1 MNIIQKTYFVLAF
14 FVCAQLSFAE
24 PPDTKWKVTGPA
36 NYYLTITEVVDE
48 GVNPWI
54 FTLYKPDG
62 SFKATQAGDSAVL
75 NFRTIDLSDSKY
87 SGYVI
92 KFLNTNSW
100 RNNTTIKELYW
111 PDTITSISANSFL
124 NCSNLKICDYPQNT
138 KMTSIGNYAFSGCKN
153 LTHLTMLDT
162 ISYLGEDPFSSC
174 TKLVFD
180 GPMLPNSYTSIYA
193 RRFNSIKG
201 KPLKDGLLVV
211 GGAGKPVTWVPYN
224 NKNNNNQYFTGLN
237 ITNLIFGAGV
247 ANAGTN
253 YYANYTKYNPYGG
266 CPITNIVV
274 QNPGVFAF
282 GEALSYSSTATPKPT
297 TVRNYDVAGYIT
309 GTLIA
314 HSTTYNTRIVAPKD
328 KYWGEFKK
336 GVTSNDYKPWNEISD
351 ETKAKYWE
359 YFNDGVEGTGDE
371 IPHGV
376 VLKTTSY
383 TITVDGETI
392 DPLTI
397 PGGVW
402 VVFKPGEWPEM
413 ELTPVAKPSA
423 VTGLSYNG
431 SEQVGVLE
439 GVGYTITGHKA
450 TAAGTYTATA
460 TLKEG
465 YKWADGSVDDVTI
478 EWSID
483 MGVVQIPSAVTG
495 LTYNGSEQ
503 TGVMEGE
510 GYTLTGN
517 KATQIGT
524 HTATATL
531 KENYKWSD
539 GSVEEKVIT
548 WVIAV
553 GAVEVPFAVEGLK
566 YNGKEQGGVLE
577 GEGYTLT
584 NHKAT
589 DVGSYTA
596 TATLMEGYVWA
607 DGTSADKEISWTI
620 ALGIAQ
626 VPVAV
631 PNLHYNGKEQT
642 GVLEGAGYTLTN
654 NKATEIGTYTATATL
669 VDAAK
674 YIWSDGTVEA
684 KTIEWEIGLG
694 IAQNPVAILGLQYNG
709 KTQTGVKSGTGYTLT
724 GNTGKAVG
732 TYTATA
738 TLLDGYMWED
748 GTLDPKTITWSI
760 AEEVRDPEPEPL
772 PDPEPDSE
780 DTPAS
785 IIYVNPAATGANN
798 GTSWAD
804 AYTDF
809 KVALGKITVQK
820 NVIWFAGTFTC
831 SADCVVT
838 IPNGVK
844 AKIRG
849 GFKGTEAT
857 AAEREEGV
865 KSVVSGKVR
874 AYKTLEISSDS
885 ALRIERI
892 RFIESKERGIY
903 KKGAGDLT
911 LVDCDMIACGYNLG
925 KSNGL
930 PTHGRGF
937 VMVGTPGKTRLFATR
952 CTFAGNRTGYETLY
966 DAGNGQGAAFMNL
979 ARATLDDCLF
989 VTNGL
994 PVLNVPSTYGFRYFK
1009 GSALYATNAP
1019 VTIRGTKFLFN
1030 RAVCSQEYDQT
1041 YDVNLMGATVRLE
1054 AGTGRSVFTNCLWM
1068 ANQNARGI
1076 NNSTHISRGGGGE
1089 IFFNPGKT
1097 YAECEVVNCTF
1108 AANLNHISKNGGC
1121 GVNVRSGKM
1130 KILNSIFSDNISIT
1144 TGSTI
1149 GKDIYVADGAEV
1161 NVSYSMLSPDKS
1173 GDRPIYA
1180 AGPGTL
1186 NIGEGVIFDR
1196 ANFVSRV
1203 EEASYMR
1210 SVNAGT
1216 YFYLPVAL
1224 DYLINLNVHLRSKA
1238 GYYDFGQ
1245 NKRIRSYSENSPA
1258 LDAGDP
1264 KSDYSKEPY
1273 ASWGYHG
1280 RRVNMGFYGN
1290 TPEAAATR
1298 YKGFFVKVVGGES
1311 APKEEVEV
1319 IGKPDNTVP
1328 VEDIIVCDGAD
1339 YSVKIYRGSEVV
1351 WKWKASTDPALAG
1364 NTHNDI
1370 RGRFN
1375 GLTETRVCDY
1385 NGKKVVAISSSNCA
1399 WAIVDIATTNAI
1411 AYGYSRTAGQSVRNT
1426 IMPHSIDLLPNDI
1439 VAVASTYTIDQNE
1452 PETKYGCYFYHIAGD
1467 KATSYQD
1474 PAKQGATF
1482 FSIENPHGFYWDNDN
1497 KKLYV
1502 SSSEGLTRLSVTFNS
1517 EANKFDIVEEA
1528 VFGIA
1533 QLGAKWG
1540 HDLAVVPGT
1549 RILAM
1554 TAYEMTLF
1562 FDMDKEKWLLDEIIW
1577 RMDQKGFDPHKDK
1590 IHFLSTVPRTDY
1602 VTDTLEVW
1610 TKENGFKEYLK
1621 VPGAKFYKARWAGG
1635 VLDSITK

>member
-1 MNIIQKTYFVLAF
+1 
-14 FVCAQLSFAE
+14 
-24 PPDTKWKVTGPA
+24 
-36 NYYLTITEVVDE
+36 
-48 GVNPWI
+48 
-54 FTLYKPDG
+54 
-62 SFKATQAGDSAVL
+62 
-75 NFRTIDLSDSKY
+75 
-87 SGYVI
+87 
-92 KFLNTNSW
+92 
-100 RNNTTIKELYW
+100 
-111 PDTITSISANSFL
+111 
-124 NCSNLKICDYPQNT
+124 
-138 KMTSIGNYAFSGCKN
+138 MT
-153 LTHLTMLDT
+153 
-162 ISYLGEDPFSSC
+162 
-174 TKLVFD
+174 
-180 GPMLPNSYTSIYA
+180 
-193 RRFNSIKG
+193 
-201 KPLKDGLLVV
+201 
-211 GGAGKPVTWVPYN
+211 
-224 NKNNNNQYFTGLN
+224 
-237 ITNLIFGAGV
+237 
-247 ANAGTN
+247 
-253 YYANYTKYNPYGG
+253 
-266 CPITNIVV
+266 
-274 QNPGVFAF
+274 
-282 GEALSYSSTATPKPT
+282 
-297 TVRNYDVAGYIT
+297 
-309 GTLIA
+309 
-314 HSTTYNTRIVAPKD
+314 
-328 KYWGEFKK
+328 
-336 GVTSNDYKPWNEISD
+336 
-351 ETKAKYWE
+351 
-359 YFNDGVEGTGDE
+359 
-371 IPHGV
+371 GV
-376 VLKTTSY
+376 VEASDY
-383 TITVDGETI
+383 T
-392 DPLTI
+392 L
-397 PGGVW
+397 
-402 VVFKPGEWPEM
+402 
-413 ELTPVAKPSA
+413 
-423 VTGLSYNG
+423 
-431 SEQVGVLE
+431 Q
-439 GVGYTITGHKA
+439 GHKA
-450 TAAGTYTATA
+450 TN
-460 TLKEG
+460 
-465 YKWADGSVDDVTI
+465 V
-478 EWSID
+478 
-483 MGVVQIPSAVTG
+483 
-495 LTYNGSEQ
+495 
-503 TGVMEGE
+503 
-510 GYTLTGN
+510 
-517 KATQIGT
+517 
-524 HTATATL
+524 
-531 KENYKWSD
+531 
-539 GSVEEKVIT
+539 
-548 WVIAV
+548 
-553 GAVEVPFAVEGLK
+553 
-566 YNGKEQGGVLE
+566 
-577 GEGYTLT
+577 
-584 NHKAT
+584 
-589 DVGSYTA
+589 
-596 TATLMEGYVWA
+596 
-607 DGTSADKEISWTI
+607 
-620 ALGIAQ
+620 
-626 VPVAV
+626 
-631 PNLHYNGKEQT
+631 
-642 GVLEGAGYTLTN
+642 
-654 NKATEIGTYTATATL
+654 GTYTATATL
-669 VDAAK
+669 VDTEHYEWA
-674 YIWSDGTVEA
+674 DGTKDP
-684 KTIEWEIGLG
+684 KTITWTIEGTKI
-694 IAQNPVAILGLQYNG
+694 PVAVTGLQYNG
-709 KTQTGVKSGTGYTLT
+709 KTQTGVKSGTGYTLS

-748 GTLDPKTITWSI
+748 GTRDPKSITWSI
-760 AEEVRDPEPEPL
+760 AEEARDPEPDQL
-772 PDPEPDSE
+772 PAPEPDSE
-780 DTPAS
+780 DTPAL
-785 IIYVNPAATGANN
+785 IIYVNPAATGKND

-809 KVALGKITVQK
+809 FAALNKITAEK

-838 IPNGVK
+838 IPSGVK

-857 AAEREEGV
+857 ATEREEGV
-865 KSVVSGKVR
+865 KSVVSGKTR
-874 AYKTLEISSDS
+874 TYKTLEISSDS

-903 KKGAGDLT
+903 KKGEGDLT

-1562 FDMDKEKWLLDEIIW
+1562 FDMDKEEWLLDEIVW
-1577 RMDQKGFDPHKDK
+1577 RMDQKGFDPHEDK
-1590 IHFLSTVPRTDY
+1590 VHFLATVPRTDY

-1635 VLDSITK
+1635 VLDSVAK

>member
-1 MNIIQKTYFVLAF
+1 MKTIKNILFSFVAIF
-14 FVCAQLSFAE
+14 SVVSAQTLFAE
-24 PPDTKWKVTGPA
+24 PPNTEWTVTGSST
-36 NYYLTITEVVDE
+36 LTITEVVEE
-48 GVNPWI
+48 GATPWK
-54 FTLYKPDG
+54 FTLPKAGG
-62 SFKATQAGDSAVL
+62 SITRTQTGTSTKL
-75 NFRTIDLSDSKY
+75 NFRTLVPHLPEGCKI
-87 SGYVI
+87 
-92 KFLNTNSW
+92 TNSGSQF
-100 RNNTTIKELYW
+100 RNIDTIEELYW
-111 PDTITSISANSFL
+111 PDTITYISANGFYDS
-124 NCSNLKICDYPQNT
+124 NNLKICDFPEGTRLTSVGSQAFMQT
-138 KMTSIGNYAFSGCKN
+138 KLTRFRMCDTITSIGENAFYNRSN
-153 LTHLTMLDT
+153 L
-162 ISYLGEDPFSSC
+162 I
-174 TKLVFD
+174 FD
-180 GPMLPNSYTSIYA
+180 GPTLPANLKTINAKSFTLGEGA
-193 RRFNSIKG
+193 A
-201 KPLKDGLLVV
+201 PLQDGLLVI
-211 GGAGKPVTWVPYN
+211 GGSGAPVTWSPA
-224 NKNNNNQYFTGLN
+224 NNNSSNKYFNRFN

-247 ANAGTN
+247 VHAGTN
-253 YYANYTKYNPYGG
+253 NYPGKSLYNPYAHSTKTGSS
-266 CPITNIVV
+266 ITNIVV
-274 QNPGVFAF
+274 KNPGVFAF
-282 GEALSYSSTATPKPT
+282 STILTISPSPT
-297 TVRNYDVAGYIT
+297 TMRNYDVAGWIT
-309 GTLIA
+309 GTLVA
-314 HSTTYNTRIVAPKD
+314 NATTYATRIVAAKN
-328 KYWGEFKK
+328 KYWQEFLK
-336 GVTSNDYKPWNEISD
+336 GVAADNYRPWNEVSD
-351 ETKAKYWE
+351 ATKAKYWQ
-359 YFNDGVEGTGDE
+359 YFNGGVEGTGDE
-371 IPHGV
+371 IPHGI
-376 VLKTTSY
+376 VLNKTSY
-383 TITVDGETI
+383 TITVDGETML
-392 DPLTI
+392 PLTI

-402 VVFKPGEWPEM
+402 VVFNQGDEWPA
-413 ELTPVAKPSA
+413 ELTPIEIPVAIE
-423 VTGLSYNG
+423 GLAYTG
-431 SEQVGVLE
+431 SEQTGVPEGEGYTLE
-439 GVGYTITGHKA
+439 GHKATDAGFYTAIATLKDEYKWANGSSDPVTITWSIGVVQMPVAIDGLKYTGNEQTGVVENEAYILTGHKA
-450 TAAGTYTATA
+450 TEVGIYEATATLNNGFVWPDGTKEQKTVQWSIGEAPIQIPVAITGLKYTGSELTGVVEASDYTLQGHKATNVGTYTATA
-460 TLKEG
+460 TLNDTTRYE
-465 YKWADGSVDDVTI
+465 
-478 EWSID
+478 
-483 MGVVQIPSAVTG
+483 
-495 LTYNGSEQ
+495 
-503 TGVMEGE
+503 
-510 GYTLTGN
+510 
-517 KATQIGT
+517 
-524 HTATATL
+524 
-531 KENYKWSD
+531 
-539 GSVEEKVIT
+539 
-548 WVIAV
+548 
-553 GAVEVPFAVEGLK
+553 
-566 YNGKEQGGVLE
+566 
-577 GEGYTLT
+577 
-584 NHKAT
+584 
-589 DVGSYTA
+589 
-596 TATLMEGYVWA
+596 WA
-607 DGTSADKEISWTI
+607 DGTKEPKTIIWTI
-620 ALGIAQ
+620 
-626 VPVAV
+626 
-631 PNLHYNGKEQT
+631 
-642 GVLEGAGYTLTN
+642 EGT
-654 NKATEIGTYTATATL
+654 KI
-669 VDAAK
+669 
-674 YIWSDGTVEA
+674 
-684 KTIEWEIGLG
+684 
-694 IAQNPVAILGLQYNG
+694 PVAITGLQYNG
-709 KTQTGVKSGTGYTLT
+709 KTQTGVKAGTGYTLS

-748 GTLDPKTITWSI
+748 GTREPKSIPWSI
-760 AEEVRDPEPEPL
+760 AEEARDPEPDPL
-772 PDPEPDSE
+772 PDPQPDSE

-798 GTSWAD
+798 GTSWTD
-804 AYTDF
+804 AYTNF
-809 KVALGKITVQK
+809 KTALSKITAEK

-838 IPNGVK
+838 IPSGVK

-865 KSVVSGKVR
+865 KSVVSGKTR
-874 AYKTLEISSDS
+874 TYKTLEISSDS

-903 KKGAGDLT
+903 KKGEGDLT

-1009 GSALYATNAP
+1009 ASALYATNAP
-1019 VTIRGTKFLFN
+1019 VTVRGTKFLFN

-1041 YDVNLMGATVRLE
+1041 YDINLMGATVRLE
-1054 AGTGRSVFTNCLWM
+1054 AGTGGSVFTNCLWM

-1144 TGSTI
+1144 TGDTI

-1203 EEASYMR
+1203 EEARYMQ
-1210 SVNAGT
+1210 SVSAGT

-1224 DYLINLNVHLRSKA
+1224 NYLINLNVHLRSKA
-1238 GYYDFGQ
+1238 GYYDFEQ
-1245 NKRIRSYSENSPA
+1245 NKRIRSYNENSPA

-1273 ASWGYHG
+1273 TSWGYHG

-1290 TPEAAATR
+1290 TPEAAATK

-1311 APKEEVEV
+1311 APSEEVEV

-1339 YSVKIYRGSEVV
+1339 HAVKIYRGSEVV
-1351 WKWKASTDPALAG
+1351 WKWQASTDPALAG

-1411 AYGYSRTAGQSVRNT
+1411 AYGYSRTAGQSIRNT

-1439 VAVASTYTIDQNE
+1439 VAVASTYTVDQNE

-1467 KATSYQD
+1467 KAKRYDD
-1474 PAKQGATF
+1474 PAVQGATF

-1502 SSSEGLTRLSVTFNS
+1502 SSSEGLTRLNVTFNS
-1517 EANKFDIVEEA
+1517 EENKFDIVEEA

-1562 FDMDKEKWLLDEIIW
+1562 FDMDKEQWLLDEIIW
-1577 RMDQKGFDPHKDK
+1577 RMDQKGFDPHEDK
-1590 IHFLSTVPRTDY
+1590 IHFLATVPRANY

-1610 TKENGFKEYLK
+1610 TKENGFVEYLK
-1621 VPGAKFYKARWAGG
+1621 VPRAEFYKARWAGG
-1635 VLDSITK
+1635 VLDSIAK